1 MTGGRARSPEPDRA
15 DGMPA
20 RIRRALPEEAELLFR
35 LRTAVRENHQSRAE
49 LAALGITPE
58 SVAAMLRDEGRHA
71 AWIAWTGPQEAA
83 GFAMADAA
91 EATLF
96 ALFVRPGFEG
106 RGIGRRLLEAA
117 EAWLAAR
124 GCAEA
129 RLLTGAAPGLRAPGF
144 YRHLVWV
151 EDGTAAD
158 GQLRFRKPLRG

>member
-1 MTGGRARSPEPDRA
+1 V
-15 DGMPA
+15 
-20 RIRRALPEEAELLFR
+20 EAELLFR

-58 SVAAMLRDEGRHA
+58 SVAAMLLDGGRHA
-71 AWIAWTGPQEAA
+71 AWLAWSGPEAA

-106 RGIGRRLLEAA
+106 RGIGRRLLETA

-129 RLLTGAAPGLRAPGF
+129 WLLTGGGAGLRAPGF
-144 YRHLVWV
+144 YRHLGWAAEGVLP
-151 EDGTAAD
+151 DGS
-158 GQLRFRKPLRG
+158 LRFVKVLGG